1 MLFEKIQNLKTL
13 IRSDSSS
20 DIGLGHI
27 KRDLVLA
34 KKIKDVSFA
43 CINLDG
49 NIINEIS
56 YPAYILKS
64 NDLNEL
70 IKLIKTEKIELLIID
85 HYGISFEDEKCI
97 KGQTGVK
104 ILSFDDEYKEHY
116 CDFLLNVNLFA
127 KSENYK
133 DLLAKDTEIYCG
145 ARFVLVRDEF
155 YVESK
160 ILRDKKFDYFV
171 GIGGSDVLGLGFE
184 ISKKLLSKGAF
195 VSMATTNA
203 NKTLNE
209 LKKLSMQ
216 YQNFTLYI
224 NSDNIAKIMNESREL
239 VIQASSF
246 VNEAFVLKSKF
257 KAIKTAKNQEQI
269 YQWLL
274 QNGYDVYN
282 ADEILKFL

>member
-43 CINLDG
+43 CMNLDG
-49 NIINEIS
+49 NIINEIL
-56 YPAYILKS
+56 YPTYILQS
-64 NDLNEL
+64 DDLNEL

-85 HYGISFEDEKCI
+85 HYGISFEDEKYI

-127 KSENYK
+127 KSENYNR
-133 DLLAKDTEIYCG
+133 LLAKDTEIYCG

-171 GIGGSDVLGLGFE
+171 SIGGSDVLGLGFE

-239 VIQASSF
+239 IIQASSF

-257 KAIKTAKNQEQI
+257 KAIKTAKNQEKM
-269 YQWLL
+269 YEWLL

>member
-43 CINLDG
+43 CMNLEG

-56 YPAYILKS
+56 YPTYILQS
-64 NDLNEL
+64 DDLSEL

-85 HYGISFEDEKCI
+85 HYGISFEDEKYI
-97 KGQTGVK
+97 KDQTEVK

-127 KSENYK
+127 KSENYNG
-133 DLLAKDTEIYCG
+133 LLVKDTEIYCG

-171 GIGGSDVLGLGFE
+171 SIGGSDVLGLGFE

-203 NKTLNE
+203 NKQLNE

-239 VIQASSF
+239 IIQASSF

-257 KAIKTAKNQEQI
+257 KAIKTAKNQEKM
-269 YQWLL
+269 YEWLL